1 MCVFIWSGWAI
12 LYWKCQRRTKASRH
26 LQKKKSPIALTARYL
41 DKLILSDGSTFHWK
55 KKGKMKHGEGER
67 EGERGDSYSDI
78 DWVFK
83 KKPMKVKEK
92 GSKRFTK
99 NERK

>member
-1 MCVFIWSGWAI
+1 MEAHSIE
-12 LYWKCQRRTKASRH
+12 
-26 LQKKKSPIALTARYL
+26 
-41 DKLILSDGSTFHWK
+41 K